1 MQVDIDI
8 EIETFDSMEYEGE
21 SDWKPIFDP
30 KVFADENGELKIEDF
45 KLKSNILE
53 QYAIEVTKL
62 RGLIKAKA
70 EAMNLCDENP
80 NADEYLQR
88 KRKGMKHSTKA
99 KNPDGESE
107 REIKQ

>member
-1 MQVDIDI
+1 
-8 EIETFDSMEYEGE
+8 
-21 SDWKPIFDP
+21 
-30 KVFADENGELKIEDF
+30 
-45 KLKSNILE
+45 
-53 QYAIEVTKL
+53 VTKL